1 MPRNEPPFKLPNTS
15 AAQTTHQEDI
25 QRLESQVGQLVRI
38 IANLNERL
46 NYLETIKTNPFLL
59 PTYPKRT

>member
-1 MPRNEPPFKLPNTS
+1 MI
-15 AAQTTHQEDI
+15 HQKTEGPHQQDI
-25 QRLESQVGQLVRI
+25 QRLENQVGQLTRI

-59 PTYPKRT
+59 PSDRK

>member
-1 MPRNEPPFKLPNTS
+1 MI
-15 AAQTTHQEDI
+15 HQKTAGPHQQDI
-25 QRLESQVGQLVRI
+25 QRLENQVGQLTRI

-59 PTYPKRT
+59 PSDRK